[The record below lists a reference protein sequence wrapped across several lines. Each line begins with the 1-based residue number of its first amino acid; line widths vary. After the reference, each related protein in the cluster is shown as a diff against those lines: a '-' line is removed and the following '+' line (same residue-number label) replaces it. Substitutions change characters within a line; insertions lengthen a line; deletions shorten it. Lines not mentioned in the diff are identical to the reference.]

1 MKRSREKNSMQQG
14 RNTRSKHES
23 GWDPFEMAGNTRVYS
38 SAYPYLQEKIENKE
52 TGKERCTERRQKMLL
67 KKDVPTVAWRKTK
80 TGQSKDNPPLLL
92 SSQLLFIDLG
102 THACQY
108 CSKQD

>member
-38 SAYPYLQEKIENKE
+38 SAYHYLQEKIENKE
-52 TGKERCTERRQKMLL
+52 TGRERCTERRL
-67 KKDVPTVAWRKTK
+67 KDAFKKRCADSCMEKNEDRTK
-80 TGQSKDNPPLLL
+80 QRQSAAPLKL
-92 SSQLLFIDLG
+92 SAIV
-102 THACQY
+102 Y
-108 CSKQD
+108 